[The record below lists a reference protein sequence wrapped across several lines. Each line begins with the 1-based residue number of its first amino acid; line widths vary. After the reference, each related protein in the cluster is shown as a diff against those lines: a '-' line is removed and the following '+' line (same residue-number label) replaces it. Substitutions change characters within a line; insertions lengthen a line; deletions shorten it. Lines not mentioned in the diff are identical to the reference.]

1 VCFVVI
7 RELPVSENNPELD
20 DLCTG
25 LQLSGSTTSAVKRLI
40 SVLYSLHIVEVSACG
55 FELIVETDT

>member
-1 VCFVVI
+1 M
-7 RELPVSENNPELD
+7 SENNPELD